1 MSLGKKEDKLG
12 IRASSTA
19 NLIMEGCRVPK
30 ANLLGQE
37 GMGFKIAMG
46 TLDAGRIGIAGQ
58 VRVCME
64 MPRNVARLKR
74 SDSLLV
80 DREISCACHGA
91 LCRIL
96 LLFTLHADDD

>member
-19 NLIMEGCRVPK
+19 NLIMEGCRIPK
-30 ANLLGQE
+30 TNLLGEE

-58 VRVCME
+58 VNQNHSR
-64 MPRNVARLKR
+64 R
-74 SDSLLV
+74 SHGVSGTSLA
-80 DREISCACHGA
+80 SC
-91 LCRIL
+91 
-96 LLFTLHADDD
+96 